1 MKKNPGPV
9 TRSLTFDKLV
19 RSIQSADRH
28 FAAQA
33 VRAVNLGLTLRN
45 WCIGLYIAEFE
56 LRGKDRARYGKQ
68 LLDDLSR
75 KLKSLGIS
83 NAGRRQLYQYLT
95 FYRTYP
101 QIVRTLSAQS
111 LRLFPASAA
120 VRKKVRTLSAQSAA
134 PPGVLVS
141 HLSYNHFE
149 LLLGLED
156 DVRRRFYEA
165 EALGGQWSVRELR
178 RQIGSLLFERTGLST
193 DKARLAE
200 LVRQGAE
207 TQSPALT
214 IRDPYVF
221 EFLGLRA
228 REVMGEGDLENALLD
243 RVQEF
248 LLELGRGFCFEAR
261 QKRIRIGDD
270 FFFVD
275 LVFYHRILKCHVL
288 IELKADEFRHE
299 HLGQLNTYVNWFR
312 RHEMTAGDNPP
323 IGLLLCTRKNQ
334 ALIEYALAGMDS
346 QLFVSRYQMELPKQE
361 ELARFL
367 TSELKE
373 QGIALL
379 PEGERPTVSPG
390 KLRRR
395 SRDKGRRDS
404 G

>member
-1 MKKNPGPV
+1 MKKNRGPV
-9 TRSLTFDKLV
+9 TRVLTFDKLV
-19 RSIQSADRH
+19 RSIESADRH

-33 VRAVNLGLTLRN
+33 VRAVNIGLTLRN

-56 LRGKDRARYGKQ
+56 LRGKDRAKYGRS
-68 LLDDLSR
+68 LLDDLAR
-75 KLKSLGIS
+75 RLKSLGIS
-83 NAGRRQLYQYLT
+83 NVGRRQLYQYLT

-111 LRLFPASAA
+111 LRLFPVSAGL
-120 VRKKVRTLSAQSAA
+120 RKKVRTPSAPEA
-134 PPGVLVS
+134 LVS

-156 DVRRRFYEA
+156 DVRRRFYET
-165 EALGGQWSVRELR
+165 EALRGQWSVRELR

-193 DKARLAE
+193 DKAQLAE
-200 LVRQGAE
+200 LVRQGVEA
-207 TQSPALT
+207 QSPALT

-221 EFLGLRA
+221 EFLGLKP

-243 RVQEF
+243 KVQEF

-270 FFFVD
+270 HFFVD

-288 IELKADEFRHE
+288 LELKADEFRHE

-312 RHEMTAGDNPP
+312 RHEMTQGDNPP

-346 QLFVSRYQMELPKQE
+346 RLFVSRYQMELPKQE
-361 ELARFL
+361 ELERFL
-367 TSELKE
+367 EAELKE
-373 QGIALL
+373 QAE
-379 PEGERPTVSPG
+379 EGKVRTPSAQ
-390 KLRRR
+390 
-395 SRDKGRRDS
+395 SQS
-404 G
+404 